1 MDLVHGEIPQETKF
15 VNHLYK
21 NDKLHAAIQFMKDD
35 LHNNNLSLDDVAA
48 HVGVSKHHLCRL
60 FQKTSIFHPLNI

>member
-1 MDLVHGEIPQETKF
+1 MEKYLKKPNLLTTYI
-15 VNHLYK
+15 K